1 MLTGLP
7 PYYSEDI
14 HLMYKMILTGQ
25 TDMRDIHDQDAQDI
39 ITAFLER
46 EPDKRLVDPNRIKE
60 HPFFASI
67 DWEKLKNRQITP
79 PYIPPY
85 SYTPAP
91 SFPDWED
98 FEEDTG
104 TARAQRESNLNF
116 SSFAGFTWV
125 GSQT

>member
-67 DWEKLKNRQITP
+67 DWEELKNCQISP
-79 PYIPPY
+79 PYIPPPPY
-85 SYTPAP
+85 IPAP
-91 SFPDWED
+91 CFPEWED

-104 TARAQRESNLNF
+104 TARAQRESSIN
-116 SSFAGFTWV
+116 SFAGFTWV
-125 GSQT
+125 GATD